1 MDSTTT
7 RCHVTQDLGP
17 SDATTTVAVVS
28 DVDVTASTEVVEM
41 TSSVTTTA
49 SITTTTTSGSQEPG
63 NNLLVIL

>member
-7 RCHVTQDLGP
+7 RCHVTQDLGT

-28 DVDVTASTEVVEM
+28 DVTASTEVVEM

-49 SITTTTTSGSQEPG
+49 SITTTTTSGSLEPG
-63 NNLLVIL
+63 NNHLVIL